1 MIRPAKTAQDG
12 WSGTEFNVFRV
23 LWDAGKKIEQ
33 DAGPD
38 RRKTQIGTASIM
50 AQSRMSETTTRA
62 TVKSLRSKGDI
73 EITEPPSDSVT
84 PATYIVYSYGSIID
98 RRSAAGL
105 LYYER
110 PGSGRTARLLTTL
123 EAWERWAK
131 GEPVKQRPEHSF
143 SMSAPMPPAGEIAKP
158 AAAATDPAERPARSS
173 VTPIARSSATAM
185 KPEDR
190 TAIRAELGD
199 LAEGN
204 MTAEADLRKADL
216 AANPGLPIQV
226 TVLKVRGLAHQARA
240 ANQRKPGSI
249 HSPVAWML
257 TRIGSMVV
265 DVEAEATRAAAKLS
279 ADKAAAEAA
288 DSAERARAAMEKARA
303 KVSPAAAE
311 KGREAWKTILADLE
325 KEVIRQSYETWLKPT
340 KGAWIKAKTLTVR
353 VPSQQFQHIGD
364 KYGDQIEA
372 SIKRHKLKLEDV
384 QFVAEGEA

>member
-1 MIRPAKTAQDG
+1 MIRPANTAQDG
-12 WSGTEFNVFRV
+12 WSTNEQIIYRVIWEKGVETEPQ
-23 LWDAGKKIEQ
+23 I
-33 DAGPD
+33 
-38 RRKTQIGTASIM
+38 RKTQIGTATIM
-50 AQSRMSETTTRA
+50 AQTGLRETATRA
-62 TVKSLRSKGDI
+62 GIKGLKAKKDI
-73 EITEPPSDSVT
+73 LLTIPPSDPVT
-84 PATYIVYSYGSIID
+84 PATYLVFSFRRIID
-98 RRSAAGL
+98 RRAEVDL
-105 LYYER
+105 LYCER
-110 PGSGRTARLLTTL
+110 PTNSREVRLLTTS
-123 EAWERWAK
+123 EARARWNLGERFK
-131 GEPVKQRPEHSF
+131 TRPGDF
-143 SMSAPMPPAGEIAKP
+143 FASAAPPAPAGERARPSP
-158 AAAATDPAERPARSS
+158 AAQTDPAEKPARSS
-173 VTPIARSSATAM
+173 VTPIARSSAIAM
-185 KPEDR
+185 KPEDW

-199 LAEGN
+199 LADGN

-216 AANPGLPIQV
+216 ADNPGLPIQV
-226 TVLKVRGLAHQARA
+226 TVLKVRGLAHQVRA
-240 ANQRKPGSI
+240 ANRRKPGSI

-288 DSAERARAAMEKARA
+288 ASAELARAAAEKAKA
-303 KVSPAAAE
+303 KVSPAAAG

-353 VPSQQFQHIGD
+353 VPSQEFQHIGD